1 MFPAMVLPVTIVT
14 GASSGIGAAT
24 AHLLAQRGHAVA
36 LLARDEVA
44 LREVAAA
51 LPDGSTSLVRPCDV
65 TDPEQVTAAVGAVV
79 DELGTPFGLINAAG
93 VCAPGP
99 LSDITTDS
107 WHTTLAVNLTG
118 TFLMCQAVVAAR
130 RASTEVG
137 SIVNLGSEAASIGMP
152 HYSAYC
158 ASKAGVL
165 GLTRALAAELAPRV
179 RVNALCPGPVD
190 TPMLRSELALSD
202 DLDQAYKAEIAR
214 VPLRAIASAAE
225 VGDAAVWLL
234 HAGTATGTALALDG
248 GTTVACYGAAPHQ
261 H

>member
-1 MFPAMVLPVTIVT
+1 MALPVSIVT
-14 GASSGIGAAT
+14 GASSGIGATT

-36 LLARDEVA
+36 LLARDEGP
-44 LREVAAA
+44 LQEVAAA
-51 LPDGSTSLVRPCDV
+51 LPDGTRYLVQPCDV
-65 TDPEQVTAAVGAVV
+65 TVPQQVADAVGAVV

-93 VCAPGP
+93 VCVPGP
-99 LSDITTDS
+99 LPQITADT
-107 WHTTLAVNLTG
+107 WNTTLAVNLTG
-118 TFLMCQAVVAAR
+118 TFLVCQAVAAHMC
-130 RASTEVG
+130 ASGEVG

-190 TPMLRSELALSD
+190 TPMLHSELALAPD
-202 DLDQAYKAEIAR
+202 FDQAYQAEVGR
-214 VPLRAIASAAE
+214 VPLRAIATAAE
-225 VGDAAVWLL
+225 VADAAVWLL
-234 HAGTATGTALALDG
+234 HASTATGTALALDG
-248 GTTVACYGAAPHQ
+248 GTTVACYGAAPHR

>member
-1 MFPAMVLPVTIVT
+1 MALPVTIIT

-24 AHLLAQRGHAVA
+24 AQLLAQRGHAVA
-36 LLARDEVA
+36 LLARSEVA
-44 LREVAAA
+44 LREVAAG
-51 LPDGSTSLVRPCDV
+51 LPDGTKFLVQPCDV
-65 TDPEQVTAAVGAVV
+65 TSPEQVTDAVGAVV

-93 VCAPGP
+93 VCVPGALP
-99 LSDITTDS
+99 QTTADN
-107 WHTTLAVNLTG
+107 WHTTLGVNLTG
-118 TFLMCQAVVAAR
+118 TFLMCQAVVAAMC
-130 RASTEVG
+130 ASGEVG

-190 TPMLRSELALSD
+190 TPMLHSELALAP
-202 DLDQAYKAEIAR
+202 DLDRAYEAEVGR
-214 VPLRAIASAAE
+214 VPLRAIATAAE
-225 VGDAAVWLL
+225 VADAAVWLL

-248 GTTVACYGAAPHQ
+248 GTTAACYGSAPHQ

>member
-1 MFPAMVLPVTIVT
+1 MTSPVTIVT

-24 AHLLAQRGHAVA
+24 VQLLAQRGHAVA

-44 LREVAAA
+44 LQTIAAT
-51 LPDGSTSLVRPCDV
+51 LPDGTTYLVMPCDV
-65 TDPEQVTAAVGAVV
+65 RSEEQVADAVHAVV
-79 DELGTPFGLINAAG
+79 GELGTPFGLINAAG
-93 VCAPGP
+93 VCVPAPLAR
-99 LSDITTDS
+99 LSSHS
-107 WHTTLAVNLTG
+107 WHTTLDVNLTG
-118 TFLMCQAVVAAR
+118 TFLMCQAVAAPMS
-130 RASTEVG
+130 ASGAVG

-152 HYSAYC
+152 HYAAYC

-190 TPMLRSELALSD
+190 TPMLRSEFALSD
-202 DLDQAYKAEIAR
+202 DAEQAYQAEVNR
-214 VPLRAIASAAE
+214 VPLRAIATAAE
-225 VGDAAVWLL
+225 VADAAVWLL
-234 HAGTATGTALALDG
+234 HAGTATGTTLALDG

>member
-1 MFPAMVLPVTIVT
+1 MALPVTIVT

-24 AHLLAQRGHAVA
+24 AHLLAERGHAVA
-36 LLARDEVA
+36 LLARDKVA
-44 LREVAAA
+44 LQEVAAA
-51 LPDGSTSLVRPCDV
+51 LPNGTRFLVLPCDV
-65 TDPEQVTAAVGAVV
+65 AVPGQVADAVGAVV
-79 DELGTPFGLINAAG
+79 EELGMPFGLINAAG
-93 VCAPGP
+93 VCVPGP
-99 LSDITTDS
+99 LHQITTDS
-107 WHTTLAVNLTG
+107 WQTTLSVNLTG
-118 TFLMCQAVVAAR
+118 TFLMCQAVAAAMS
-130 RASTEVG
+130 ASGAVG

-190 TPMLRSELALSD
+190 TPMLRSELALSA
-202 DLDQAYKAEIAR
+202 DLDQAYEAEVGR
-214 VPLRAIASAAE
+214 VPLRAIASPAE
-225 VGDAAVWLL
+225 VADAAVWLL